1 MRKTVIRSGIACLVY
16 AAAGFLLY
24 RARVLSDSL
33 LLDSDLLVFVLPAV
47 AAFLAMFGILMNGLP
62 GSPFAKRLAASLV
75 AGVLVALSFLAY
87 LSVAGN
93 MYGT

>member
-1 MRKTVIRSGIACLVY
+1 MGKTVIRSGITCLIYTV
-16 AAAGFLLY
+16 AGLLLY
-24 RARVLSDSL
+24 RARVFSDSV
-33 LLDSDLLVFVLPAV
+33 LLDSDLLVFVLPAG
-47 AAFLAMFGILMNGLP
+47 AAFLTIFGILMNALP
-62 GSPFAKRLAASLV
+62 GSPLAKTLAAGLV